1 MSNVRPF
8 LAVALALALAAPG
21 ALAQPAP
28 QPKLAP
34 LVNMEAKDRIPGQYI
49 VVFRKGTPRETIAAA
64 QALVRKHDGKV
75 LYVYGAALQG
85 FSAKLPPAALD
96 ALRAL
101 PEVEYIEADQK
112 MTIQTMQPPNPPGA
126 PPTGIDRIDRR
137 LLPLNGTYTYSETGN
152 GVNAYVIDT
161 GIRVTNTD
169 FGGRASGAFTSI
181 MDGNG
186 TNDCHGHG
194 TNVAGIVGS
203 ATFGVAKQVTLHAV
217 RVFDCGGGTTNAA
230 VLAGIDFVAANAV
243 LPAVAN
249 MSFGGP
255 VSPALDTSVNNTIAA
270 GVIVVVAAGNNN
282 ADACGFSPAHVPNA
296 ITVGNIDPSNDT
308 RNGSSNFGT
317 CVDLF
322 APGTNI
328 LSTGNANDMATSIFT
343 GTSQASPHV
352 AGVAARFLET
362 HPGANQAAV
371 SAAIHAADDIF
382 GTTPGWPGIT
392 DPGVGS
398 PNELLHYG
406 SLNDGANDGDPH
418 LTTVDGVHYDFQAAG
433 EFVSLRDGGALEIQ
447 TRQTPVPMSSV
458 PGPSS
463 YTGLATCVSLN
474 TAVAARVGSRRVTYQ
489 PNING
494 VPDPSGMQL
503 RIDGALTPL
512 GASGIDLG
520 ADGRISKL
528 GNDGS
533 IEIDFADGTIMQ
545 AIPAWWPT
553 QSKWYMNVHVAHTRA
568 TDGILGSI
576 APGSWLPALPDGTS
590 LGAKPGATHQR
601 YVDLYQKFGDAWRVT
616 NATSLFDY
624 APGTST
630 ATFTIAAWP
639 TENGPCA
646 IPQSP
651 PPAPPL
657 AAAVAKDACHAIT
670 GKDMNADCTFD
681 VMFTGERGF
690 ARTYLA
696 TQRLRAGSTIVRVV
710 DDVDPTQPGEWVTF
724 TATVARL
731 AEGGAA
737 PRGMA
742 QFTVDGANAGEPVA
756 LDEGGRARWETSRLR
771 VGLHHVSATYIPAQ
785 GSPYFAST
793 SLDQPHTVQRCFCGP
808 EMGEA
813 MTR

>member
-1 MSNVRPF
+1 MNVRPC
-8 LAVALALALAAPG
+8 LAVAIVLALAAS
-21 ALAQPAP
+21 AAFAQPAP
-28 QPKLAP
+28 PTLAP
-34 LVNMEAKDRIPGQYI
+34 LVNIEAKDRIPDQYI
-49 VVFRKGTPRETIAAA
+49 VVFKKGTPRESIAAA
-64 QALVRKHDGKV
+64 EAVARKNDGTV
-75 LYVYGAALQG
+75 LFVYGSALAG
-85 FSAKLPPAALD
+85 FSAKLPPKALAAV
-96 ALRAL
+96 RAL
-101 PEVEYIEADQK
+101 PDVAYVEADQK
-112 MTIQTMQPPNPPGA
+112 VTTQTMQPPNPPGA
-126 PPTGIDRIDRR
+126 PPTGLDRIDRR

-161 GIRVTNTD
+161 GIRTTNTD

-194 TNVAGIVGS
+194 TNVAGILGS
-203 ATFGVAKQVTLHAV
+203 TTFGVAKQVALHAV
-217 RVFDCGGGTTNAA
+217 RVLNCAGTGTI
-230 VLAGIDFVAANAV
+230 AGVIAGVDFVTANAV
-243 LPAVAN
+243 HPAVAN
-249 MSFGGP
+249 MSLGGGA
-255 VSPALDTSVNNTIAA
+255 SPAEDASVNNLIAS
-270 GVIVVVAAGNNN
+270 GVIVVVAAGNNG
-282 ADACGFSPAHVPNA
+282 ADACGFSPARVPNA

-308 RNGSSNFGT
+308 RNITSNFGT

-328 LSTGNANDMATSIFT
+328 LSTGNANDTATSVFT

-371 SAAIHAADDIF
+371 QAAIHAADDVF
-382 GTTPGWPGIT
+382 GVTPFWPGIT
-392 DPGVGS
+392 NPGAGS

-406 SLNDGANDGDPH
+406 SLNDGTNDGDPH
-418 LTTVDGVHYDFQAAG
+418 LTTVDGVHYDFQGAG
-433 EFVSLRDGGALEIQ
+433 EFVSLRDGSGLEIQ

-489 PNING
+489 PNIAG

-503 RIDGALTPL
+503 RVDGTLTPL

-533 IEIDFADGTIMQ
+533 IEIDFPDGTVMQ

-553 QSKWYMNVHVAHTRA
+553 QSKWYMNVHVANTRA
-568 TDGILGSI
+568 SEGILGPI
-576 APGSWLPALPDGTS
+576 ASGSWLPALPDGS
-590 LGAKPGATHQR
+590 AVGPKPGPAHER

-630 ATFTIAAWP
+630 ATFTVASWP
-639 TENGPCA
+639 TESGPCT

-651 PPAPPL
+651 PVHPL
-657 AAAVAKDACHAIT
+657 AAAVAKDACHEIT

-681 VMFTGERGF
+681 VMFTGERGI
-690 ARTYLA
+690 AKTYLA
-696 TQRLRAGSTIVRVV
+696 TQRLRAGSTRVSV
-710 DDVDPTQPGEWVTF
+710 IDDVDPTQPGEWVTF

-731 AEGGAA
+731 APGGPA
-737 PRGMA
+737 PQGMA
-742 QFTVDGANAGEPVA
+742 QFTLDGANVGAPVA
-756 LDEGGRARWETSRLR
+756 LDELGRARWETARLK
-771 VGLHHVSATYIPAQ
+771 VGLHQVSATYIPGA
-785 GSPYFAST
+785 GSPYFTST
-793 SLDQPHTVQRCFCGP
+793 SADQPHTVQRCFCEQ
-808 EMGEA
+808 EMAGA
-813 MTR
+813 MSR